1 MAARLTLTLS
11 SGLPGGPPAGTSQ
24 VLESGRLTLG
34 RGPDN
39 DWVLADPERL
49 LSKQHC
55 EIAWTGEAFVLT
67 DTSTNGVFINNA
79 QAPVGRGQTVELAPG
94 DNVRL
99 GDYELLAR
107 IDDDVDREDVEEYA
121 RDAQPWT
128 AFEERTYYGAG
139 SAPPQSPSADND
151 GPGWIGGQR
160 DDHDGGRFGGHGA
173 NASTGA
179 GLSPF
184 EDQPADWLD
193 DPIRPKAP
201 PRPPATPADHTPAEH
216 DVMHTPRIM
225 HEKRPEVLSKDWDSE
240 LDDLLGNAP
249 LQSGTGGAPP
259 SPSSPSSP
267 PPSPPASGADDFDDL
282 LGDAPIAGASQPSPP
297 PGPAPDSPPASR
309 PIPPPTFDDDDD
321 DAPLISGSFPDEEED
336 SDDRTPPPPTR
347 QADAPPPPTPSPPPP
362 PPPPQTAEPPARPRD
377 PAPAP
382 EPPPSAPADTKANP
396 FAMDDG
402 APARPAR
409 PAPVARSEP
418 PPSAGAGAGAGLTS
432 ADGEA
437 LIAAFLRGAHLD
449 HVPKDIAPEDLME
462 TAGALLVAMTE
473 GLRELLQARATV
485 KNEIRAEQTMIRA
498 RGNNA
503 LKFSVNA
510 TEALERLLAPPG
522 QTYMDGHAATE
533 EAFKDLRTHELATMA
548 GSAAAI
554 QAVLATFDPA
564 TLEGKLSGRQ
574 GLGGLLS
581 GGRRAKLWELYEAH
595 YRELA
600 DEATEDFDSRFQREF
615 RKAYERLSKD
625 V

>member
-55 EIAWTGEAFVLT
+55 EIAWTGDAFVLT

-94 DNVRL
+94 DSVRL

-107 IDDDVDREDVEEYA
+107 IDDDIDREDVEEYA

-128 AFEERTYYGAG
+128 AFEERTYYGTG
-139 SAPPQSPSADND
+139 SAPPQSPSADDD

-160 DDHDGGRFGGHGA
+160 DDGNGGRFGGRGA
-173 NASTGA
+173 SSSTGA

-249 LQSGTGGAPP
+249 LQPGTGRAPP
-259 SPSSPSSP
+259 PPSSP

-282 LGDAPIAGASQPSPP
+282 LGDAPIAGGQPSPP
-297 PGPAPDSPPASR
+297 PAPTPTPTPDSRPASR

-321 DAPLISGSFPDEEED
+321 DAPLISGSFPDDEEN
-336 SDDRTPPPPTR
+336 SGDRVPPPT
-347 QADAPPPPTPSPPPP
+347 QEADAPPPPQPTPAPA
-362 PPPPQTAEPPARPRD
+362 AEPPARPRP
-377 PAPAP
+377 PAPTP
-382 EPPPSAPADTKANP
+382 DPPPARPADTKANP

-402 APARPAR
+402 EAARPTR
-409 PAPVARSEP
+409 PTPVARAEP
-418 PPSAGAGAGAGLTS
+418 PPSAGAGPTDAS
-432 ADGEA
+432 GEA

-449 HVPKDIAPEDLME
+449 HAPKNVSPEDLME

-473 GLRELLQARATV
+473 GLRDLLQARATV

>member
-11 SGLPGGPPAGTSQ
+11 SGLPGGPPVGTSQ

-55 EIAWTGEAFVLT
+55 EIAWTGDAFVLT

-79 QAPVGRGQTVELAPG
+79 QTPVGRGQTVEVAPG
-94 DNVRL
+94 DRLRL

-107 IDDDVDREDVEEYA
+107 IDDDVEREDVEEYA

-139 SAPPQSPSADND
+139 SAPPQSPSADDD

-160 DDHDGGRFGGHGA
+160 DDYDGGRFGGHG
-173 NASTGA
+173 SSSKTGA

-225 HEKRPEVLSKDWDSE
+225 HEKRREVLSKDWDSE

-249 LQSGTGGAPP
+249 LQPGTSGA
-259 SPSSPSSP
+259 PSSP
-267 PPSPPASGADDFDDL
+267 PSPPPASRADDFDDL
-282 LGDAPIAGASQPSPP
+282 LGDAPIAGESQPSPP
-297 PGPAPDSPPASR
+297 PTPDSPPASR

-321 DAPLISGSFPDEEED
+321 DAPLIPDPFPDEEDGNDREAPPA
-336 SDDRTPPPPTR
+336 RTP
-347 QADAPPPPTPSPPPP
+347 DAPPPPRPR
-362 PPPPQTAEPPARPRD
+362 TAEPPARPRD

-382 EPPPSAPADTKANP
+382 KSPPAPPADTKANP

-402 APARPAR
+402 EVARPAR
-409 PAPVARSEP
+409 PTPMARAEPP
-418 PPSAGAGAGAGLTS
+418 PPSAGAGPTGAN
-432 ADGEA
+432 GEA
-437 LIAAFLRGAHLD
+437 LIAAFLRGARLD
-449 HVPKDIAPEDLME
+449 HAPKDVSPEDLME